1 MAEISATQWLELSP
15 LLDELLEAQGETR
28 AQRLAQIRR
37 DDAALARQLETLLG
51 EHTGAERDAFLEG
64 SAAFSMAQE
73 PSLVGQTIGA
83 YTLRE
88 AIGQGGMG
96 SVWRAERSDGRYQA
110 TVAVKFLNLALLGR
124 GGVERF
130 AREGSML
137 ARLTHPNIAR
147 LFDAGVATS
156 AAAGGQPY
164 SCLSTL
170 KACRSIATATAIG
183 YRSKSACTCSSTCWP
198 QLRMRIPT

>member
-1 MAEISATQWLELSP
+1 M
-15 LLDELLEAQGETR
+15 D
-28 AQRLAQIRR
+28 
-37 DDAALARQLETLLG
+37 
-51 EHTGAERDAFLEG
+51 RDAFLEG
-64 SAAFSMAQE
+64 SAFAMAEE

-96 SVWRAERSDGRYQA
+96 SVWRAERSDGRYEA

-147 LFDAGVATS
+147 LFDAGVAAG
-156 AAAGGQPY
+156 AAAHGQPY
-164 SCLSTL
+164 LVLEYIDGVPIDRMVRRAIVGDRSALAPVPRRARCRC
-170 KACRSIATATAIG
+170 ACA
-183 YRSKSACTCSSTCWP
+183 
-198 QLRMRIPT
+198 